1 MERVYLFS
9 DGLGQSELGWDR
21 GFTFSL
27 TGSARGSWGGTVMER
42 VYLFSD
48 GLGQSELGW
57 DGDGEGL
64 PFL

>member
-9 DGLGQSELGWDR
+9 DG
-21 GFTFSL
+21 
-27 TGSARGSWGGTVMER
+27 SARVSWGWTVMER

>member
-1 MERVYLFS
+1 MK
-9 DGLGQSELGWDR
+9 
-21 GFTFSL
+21 
-27 TGSARGSWGGTVMER
+27 R

-57 DGDGEGL
+57 DGDGEGSDGLGQRELGWDGDEEGL